1 MSGRIMNTLYASDN
15 QSVRFGENLKAGIY
29 MVEILQGTQK
39 TMCRIVKL

>member
-1 MSGRIMNTLYASDN
+1 MSGRIMNTRYAAKD

-29 MVEILQGTQK
+29 FVEILQGTQK